1 MLFEIQDILSRTKD
15 VDKKEGAL
23 ESFTQ
28 TTGPAIGHMHNGGD
42 EWLVRILSLVVYDS
56 SSLLLRSLNVTF

>member
-28 TTGPAIGHMHNGGD
+28 TTGPAIGHITMVETSG
-42 EWLVRILSLVVYDS
+42 WLEY
-56 SSLLLRSLNVTF
+56 